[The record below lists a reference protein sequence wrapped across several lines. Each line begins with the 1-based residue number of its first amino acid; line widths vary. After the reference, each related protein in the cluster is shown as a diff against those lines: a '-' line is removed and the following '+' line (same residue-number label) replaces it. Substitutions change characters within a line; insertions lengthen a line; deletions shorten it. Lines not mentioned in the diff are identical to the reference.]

1 MTTVKK
7 KPKAKT
13 SFSPARWDAGK
24 RWEEAG
30 HSFEEGSHSVD
41 IGGMLLHMGIGIMQ
55 LFWKSRWV
63 WFSVG
68 LVIAVL
74 GVILSR

>member
-1 MTTVKK
+1 MKTAK

-13 SFSPARWDAGK
+13 SFSR
-24 RWEEAG
+24 
-30 HSFEEGSHSVD
+30 HSIDQTERQERANFFIEEGSRSPD
-41 IGGMLLHMGIGIMQ
+41 IGGMLVLIGMGIMQ

-68 LVIAVL
+68 LVLAVL
-74 GVILSR
+74 GIILSR